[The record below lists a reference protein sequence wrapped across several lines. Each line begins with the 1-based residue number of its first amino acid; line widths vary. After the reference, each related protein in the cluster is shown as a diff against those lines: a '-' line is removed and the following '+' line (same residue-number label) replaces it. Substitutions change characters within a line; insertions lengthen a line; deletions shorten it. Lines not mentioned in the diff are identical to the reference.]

1 MICNFL
7 LSMMN
12 MLMSIVIMRMMQGN
26 PCKDLSF
33 SLAQIKD
40 I

>member
-1 MICNFL
+1 
-7 LSMMN
+7 MMN

-33 SLAQIKD
+33 SLAQIKERKETST
-40 I
+40 